1 MHPLQSTKFSV
12 HLHLP
17 DDRQYRYP
25 LPHRLQIQHLQVQ
38 PFHTGSPYQIPL
50 TLHPVYRS
58 LTDLWPGHWYI
69 PHQWLHLLW
78 QDRSDKQYLYQ
89 LQLSHSFW
97 ILCTHRVPSLP
108 QSGSCQVSD
117 SLAVPGILPHLWNRI
132 CVPLASDRM
141 LSVPHI
147 SGYPGH
153 IPWILYLPGV
163 QISVFLHPF
172 WWSLILLWIPYPAAL
187 AMSAV
192 YPDDSLWSSL

>member
-1 MHPLQSTKFSV
+1 MEDSLRLHNHLHWLWRLLPVHPLQNTKFSV

-25 LPHRLQIQHLQVQ
+25 LPHRLRILLLQVR
-38 PFHTGSPYQIPL
+38 PFHTGNPYQILL
-50 TLHPVYRS
+50 TFPPVYRS
-58 LTDLWPGHWYI
+58 LTDLWLGHWYI

-108 QSGSCQVSD
+108 QSCSYLISD
-117 SLAVPGILPHLWNRI
+117 FSEVPNILPHLWNKI
-132 CVPLASDRM
+132 CVPSALDRM

-147 SGYPGH
+147 SDYPGR
-153 IPWILYLPGV
+153 IP
-163 QISVFLHPF
+163 
-172 WWSLILLWIPYPAAL
+172 
-187 AMSAV
+187 
-192 YPDDSLWSSL
+192 